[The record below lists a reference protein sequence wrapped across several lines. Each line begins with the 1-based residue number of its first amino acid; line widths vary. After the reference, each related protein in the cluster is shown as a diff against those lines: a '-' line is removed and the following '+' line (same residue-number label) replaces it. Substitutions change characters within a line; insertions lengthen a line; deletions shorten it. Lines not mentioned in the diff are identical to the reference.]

1 MAIVYKV
8 LGQQAPAAGVYDT
21 TPLIAAASAQRVV
34 STITVANRN
43 ASADTFR
50 IRVKVGSAGI
60 DNSQYVAYD
69 VPIAG
74 NSLITLTL
82 GISLAA
88 ADSVFAGSAAGYC
101 SFNAFGSE
109 M

>member
-8 LGQQAPAAGVYDT
+8 LGQQAPTAGTYT
-21 TPLIAAASAQRVV
+21 TPLISAASAQRVV

-50 IRVKVGSAGI
+50 IRVQVGATA
-60 DNSQYVAYD
+60 DTPSQYIAYD
-69 VPIAG
+69 VPISG
-74 NSLITLTL
+74 NSTITLTL

-88 ADSVFAGSAAGYC
+88 ADSVYAGSAAGYC